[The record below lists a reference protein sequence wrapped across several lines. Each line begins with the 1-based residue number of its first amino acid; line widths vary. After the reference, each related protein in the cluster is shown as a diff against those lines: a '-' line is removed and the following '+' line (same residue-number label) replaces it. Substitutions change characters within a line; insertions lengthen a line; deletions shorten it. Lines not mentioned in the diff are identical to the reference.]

1 MAMNPR
7 LLRPTAN
14 DSPASI
20 SGLALWLDA
29 AAADA
34 LYTTDAGPV
43 TAVSS
48 PLDLAGCALWLDGAD
63 SSAASMTLDGTSLD
77 AWKDKSGNGRDFTAA
92 GAARP
97 TLTAAGL
104 NGLSVVTLD
113 GNDQMT
119 NATNI
124 VGLTSVSMFAV
135 AFNDGSQFGG
145 VISSTAGTDSSPG
158 LLVDQ
163 FHFACRGLAN
173 LSRGTSGSGPIV
185 ATGIVSSGA
194 SAVFYGGL
202 QADADAASGSLA
214 AVTTTAIG
222 TYRQTAA
229 NFLTGY
235 IAEIVIFN
243 TALSTTDRARVEAY
257 LAAKWGI
264 SGVHKSVAEE
274 QSAVASPLELGGCMG
289 WWDASESSTI
299 TLNGANVSEWRDRS
313 GLGRHVSMATEANQ
327 PAYVASS
334 LNGKGGI
341 DWGTPGSSK
350 RLSRES
356 LSFTARDFFI
366 VADFDG
372 GATFSNFETLLTP
385 SGIAVPIGGDGAG
398 TVAWRQF
405 ATSDRV
411 ILNNVASSSTALPA
425 ISSPFVLQS
434 TYTAASAASACTAL
448 HFGQF
453 ATFAN
458 RGWGGK
464 IYEVVIFDRDLTSV
478 ESARVAKYLQQKWST
493 PTVPDPT
500 PPVGYWRDRSGNG
513 RHATQ
518 STAASRPVVG
528 TQNGRKALSANGTS
542 QWMSMPNALGVARNV
557 PGLTIVAALNPNT
570 ASGARSAAFWSVGAS
585 TSARALLQFEN
596 AAARAGGRRNDLD
609 SFDSATAGV
618 ITANQPM
625 AAIASLDYAN
635 ATATAFVNGV
645 AFAEDASF
653 LTAGNTSDTDSQAA
667 SIMSSAGSFFYSG
680 VFAEL
685 AAWPR
690 VLTLAERRKMERYL
704 ARRWGI
710 TLAPQVSN
718 AEAQDWINRVYAN
731 GGTVSTSTASAVSTF
746 CDAIEAAGIRDRFYR
761 MGIFA
766 GDNLNAALVPLY
778 RGPTFGGTTYGNATD
793 TNNGPF
799 VSGDYTE
806 TGSTGGLTPNGT
818 SKYLATGLNP
828 FDAGMVE
835 TDFHTSG
842 YFREAINT
850 SGVFIGCVNSSAQ
863 RGVIFHPAYQAI
875 GMYVRFGGLTNSG
888 IENGTLSAR
897 TGLLLGVRRPGGAG
911 FRNGSNINAT
921 SVTSGSLAWNDSSAS
936 PALFVFARN
945 DATGSPS
952 LQPFTGRSQAYSI
965 GLSMTD
971 QQAADFHT
979 AMQAFQTALGRA

>member
-20 SGLALWLDA
+20 PGLALWLDA

-48 PLDLAGCALWLDGAD
+48 PLDIAGCALWLDGAD

-235 IAEIVIFN
+235 IAEIIVFN
-243 TALSTTDRARVEAY
+243 TALSTSDRARVEAY
-257 LAAKWGI
+257 LANKWSI
-264 SGVHKSVAEE
+264 
-274 QSAVASPLELGGCMG
+274 
-289 WWDASESSTI
+289 
-299 TLNGANVSEWRDRS
+299 ANV
-313 GLGRHVSMATEANQ
+313 HA
-327 PAYVASS
+327 PAVTAS
-334 LNGKGGI
+334 
-341 DWGTPGSSK
+341 D
-350 RLSRES
+350 
-356 LSFTARDFFI
+356 
-366 VADFDG
+366 
-372 GATFSNFETLLTP
+372 
-385 SGIAVPIGGDGAG
+385 
-398 TVAWRQF
+398 
-405 ATSDRV
+405 
-411 ILNNVASSSTALPA
+411 
-425 ISSPFVLQS
+425 
-434 TYTAASAASACTAL
+434 
-448 HFGQF
+448 
-453 ATFAN
+453 
-458 RGWGGK
+458 
-464 IYEVVIFDRDLTSV
+464 
-478 ESARVAKYLQQKWST
+478 
-493 PTVPDPT
+493 
-500 PPVGYWRDRSGNG
+500 PVGYWRDRSGNG

-518 STAASRPVVG
+518 STAASRPVVQPSQINSRAVIRFDG
-528 TQNGRKALSANGTS
+528 TDDRMAIPSLGAQAFTVICVGKKWSATTDAFI
-542 QWMSMPNALGVARNV
+542 ALG
-557 PGLTIVAALNPNT
+557 NT
-570 ASGARSAAFWSVGAS
+570 ANFV
-585 TSARALLQFEN
+585 
-596 AAARAGGRRNDLD
+596 
-609 SFDSATAGV
+609 
-618 ITANQPM
+618 PY
-625 AAIASLDYAN
+625 AIADLTGLGTYGTKSTGGAN
-635 ATATAFVNGV
+635 
-645 AFAEDASF
+645 
-653 LTAGNTSDTDSQAA
+653 
-667 SIMSSAGSFFYSG
+667 G
-680 VFAEL
+680 VFAGTTTRRLLSTSPFLALQDSAISIRVDGAPLDLNDTGTSAASVTSFSLLGAKTGGGNIFGKQEFGEL
-685 AAWPR
+685 LVYDRA
-690 VLTLAERRKMERYL
+690 LTAAERRKVEVYL

-718 AEAQDWINRVYAN
+718 AEAQDWISRVYAN

-761 MGIFA
+761 LGIFS

-799 VSGDYTE
+799 VSGDYAE
-806 TGSTGGLTPNGT
+806 TGASGGLKGNGT
-818 SKYLATGLNP
+818 SKYLDTGYFANTLAASNSHFGVGLLATDSMATG
-828 FDAGMVE
+828 DRSIM
-835 TDFHTSG
+835 
-842 YFREAINT
+842 
-850 SGVFIGCVNSSAQ
+850 
-863 RGVIFHPAYQAI
+863 
-875 GMYVRFGGLTNSG
+875 
-888 IENGTLSAR
+888 
-897 TGLLLGVRRPGGAG
+897 GAW
-911 FRNGSNINAT
+911 NGSNNIFELRGRDRGPFLLLAATMTRFATAGDRFGDDVNESSLAVGNIVAAWPTMYRNGVASGTDAT
-921 SVTSGSLAWNDSSAS
+921 SSQDFPAATKVYVFNLNNNNTNVTNYTN
-936 PALFVFARN
+936 ARL
-945 DATGSPS
+945 GW
-952 LQPFTGRSQAYSI
+952 YSI
-965 GLSMTD
+965 GATMTAAQALSYHN
-971 QQAADFHT
+971 ALADFN
-979 AMQAFQTALGRA
+979 TALSRT